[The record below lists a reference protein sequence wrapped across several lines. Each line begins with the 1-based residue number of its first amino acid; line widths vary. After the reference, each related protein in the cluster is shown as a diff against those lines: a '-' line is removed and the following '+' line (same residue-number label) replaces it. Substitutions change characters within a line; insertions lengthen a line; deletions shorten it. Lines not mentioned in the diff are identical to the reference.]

1 MSENNKTFNDVVLEE
16 TALIFAPLMQLDSP
30 EKVQRLLYELGWE
43 LPFNQDVTKALHD
56 VVNFLKDDGL
66 FNLVDNLIDNSS
78 DLMEAETD
86 EDRIAAA
93 AKLVITLRE
102 VIVSFDPLTERVKTA
117 IDGFSEIEEVDLS
130 DLKELPKRLGDFL
143 LVSYLQTYYQKIY
156 GVLNLLG
163 IIEVRIK
170 PPLNEIYWERIPLLL
185 SDPLWLA
192 NEVYGW
198 GAKDNI
204 GFDSDKFL
212 SRLQIILHGFDLPG
226 DLYPQAEETRET
238 LGRADNDMMELR
250 MPLYQGG
257 EWPTTY
263 IETGLNVS
271 PWPDPGDNLQRNGF
285 AIMPYLFGLAE
296 IKEDLNPDWSFKL
309 SSSLNLNEGIGL
321 LVRPPHNLA
330 LKTNLLEKPS
340 DIADAR
346 LEARI
351 SRVRSDD
358 SLHLIFGSEKSSRL
372 GFGGFGFGVL
382 VEKKQEAEEI
392 AFEIEINQLTL
403 AISPGEGDGFIQ
415 KILSG
420 RDLETV
426 CDLILGWSNLDGVYF
441 GGSGA
446 LELEIPIHET
456 LGPIKIESVYLA
468 INVEDSIKVTLAAT
482 VGAKIGPISACVEQM
497 GIDIPITFPPDN
509 SGNLGPLNI
518 DGIQFKPP
526 TSVGLAIDT
535 DVVTGGGFIDFDTTN
550 QRYAGTLQLAFGE
563 IGLTAIGLITT
574 RMPDGSKGFSML
586 ICVNVEFSPEIQL
599 SMGFTLSA
607 VGGLIGVNRTMDLAV
622 LEERFRNRALDSIL
636 LPKDPILNASRIISD
651 LRSVFPP
658 KEDRFV
664 ISAMAEIGY
673 GNPKIIRGK
682 IGIII
687 ELPDPIRAAIMGQVS
702 VVLPDKGKSIIVLN
716 LDVLGI
722 INFSEKKLEIT
733 ASLYDSRIL
742 SLNIFGDAVIWLEW
756 GHNPQFIMSLGGF
769 HPKFAPPPGFPK
781 LRRLTMSLNWEDV
794 LFMSFQFY
802 MAQTPNS
809 LQFGAK
815 FDLRIKWGPAEI
827 TGGLSFDTLFYF
839 SPFYFD
845 AEING
850 FVAAKVLG
858 REVASIHVYLNLSGP
873 TPWHA
878 IGYARFKVLC
888 KKFKVD
894 FDIIKGPVRRITP
907 IPAVDPWIPL
917 KEALERREAWS
928 SSLPPTRNMFE
939 SLRPIDEPKDVND
952 KKSMPV
958 LVHPAGKLEVRQNV
972 LPFEVTL
979 DKFGNAPVINH
990 NKFSLES
997 VSSGKIELKCKPV
1010 KEYFAKKP
1018 FKNLTIKDQLSSES
1032 YELQQAGVEITSET
1046 IKVPG
1051 KMKAKSLEYENI
1063 PINDDGTS
1071 EKEEGKGRLSWEVG
1085 MRQIKMNAA
1094 GQSRRKGHRAFE
1106 IRDHKPGIQVNE
1118 EKFRIVFNSNM
1129 KSVSDL
1135 KYIIPNY
1142 QEDMKRNEAEAAVG
1156 KYLRKHPE
1164 NLGKVQM
1171 VNSYEASV

>member
-1 MSENNKTFNDVVLEE
+1 MYQWGD
-16 TALIFAPLMQLDSP
+16 
-30 EKVQRLLYELGWE
+30 EKEGFE
-43 LPFNQDVTKALHD
+43 
-56 VVNFLKDDGL
+56 
-66 FNLVDNLIDNSS
+66 
-78 DLMEAETD
+78 D
-86 EDRIAAA
+86 E
-93 AKLVITLRE
+93 
-102 VIVSFDPLTERVKTA
+102 
-117 IDGFSEIEEVDLS
+117 
-130 DLKELPKRLGDFL
+130 KE
-143 LVSYLQTYYQKIY
+143 
-156 GVLNLLG
+156 
-163 IIEVRIK
+163 
-170 PPLNEIYWERIPLLL
+170 
-185 SDPLWLA
+185 
-192 NEVYGW
+192 
-198 GAKDNI
+198 

-212 SRLQIILHGFDLPG
+212 GRLKLILHGFALPG

-271 PWPDPGDNLQRNGF
+271 PWPDPDGNLQRNGF

-296 IKEDLNPDWSFKL
+296 IKEDLNPEWSFKL

-321 LVRPPHNLA
+321 LVRPPHNLE
-330 LKTNLLEKPS
+330 LKNLFEKRS
-340 DIADAR
+340 DTADAR

-382 VEKKQEAEEI
+382 MEKKQDAEEI

-426 CDLILGWSNLDGVYF
+426 CDLIFGWSNLDGVYF

-468 INVEDSIKVTLAAT
+468 INVEDGIKVTLAAT

-497 GIDIPITFPPDN
+497 GINIPITFPSDN

-526 TSVGLAIDT
+526 TGVGLLVDA
-535 DVVTGGGFIDFDTTN
+535 DVVTGGGSIYFDTIN

-563 IGLTAIGLITT
+563 ISLLAIGLITT

-586 ICVNVEFSPEIQL
+586 ICVNVTFSPEIQL

-607 VGGLIGVNRTMDLAV
+607 VGGLIGINRTMDLAV
-622 LEERFRNRALDSIL
+622 LEKRFRNRALDSIL

-658 KEDRFV
+658 KENRFV
-664 ISAMAEIGY
+664 IGAMVEIGY

-687 ELPDPIRAAIMGQVS
+687 ELPEPVRAAIIGLVR

-722 INFSEKKLEIT
+722 INFSKKKLTIT

-742 SLNIFGDAVIWLEW
+742 FLNLFGDAVIWLEW

-769 HPKFAPPPGFPK
+769 HPKFTPPPGFPK
-781 LRRLTMSLNWEDV
+781 LRRLTLSLNWGNT
-794 LFMSFQFY
+794 LFISFQFY

-815 FDLRIKWGPAEI
+815 FDLKIKYGPAVI

-850 FVAAKVLG
+850 YVAVKIWG
-858 REVASIHVYLNLSGP
+858 RELASIHVYLNLSGP
-873 TPWHA
+873 KPWHA
-878 IGYARFKVLC
+878 IGYAKFKVLC
-888 KKFKVD
+888 KTFKVD
-894 FDIIKGPVRRITP
+894 FDIIKGPVRKIDP
-907 IPAVDPWIPL
+907 IPAIDPWIPL
-917 KEALERREAWS
+917 KTALCNREAWS
-928 SSLPPTRNMFE
+928 SSLPSTRNMVE
-939 SLRPIDEPKDVND
+939 SLRPIDEPKEVI
-952 KKSMPV
+952 
-958 LVHPAGKLEVRQNV
+958 LVHPAGKLEVRENV

-979 DKFGNAPVINH
+979 EKLGNAPVKDH
-990 NKFSLES
+990 NYFSITSITSGDELE
-997 VSSGKIELKCKPV
+997 CKPI

-1018 FKNLTIKDQLSSES
+1018 FKNLTFKEQLSSES
-1032 YELQQAGVEITSET
+1032 YELHQAGIEITSEA

-1051 KMKAKSLEYENI
+1051 NMKAKFLEYENI

-1071 EKEEGKGRLSWEVG
+1071 KKEEKKGRLSWEAG

-1118 EKFRIVFNSNM
+1118 EKCRIVFNSNM
-1129 KSVSDL
+1129 KSVPDL
-1135 KYIIPNY
+1135 KFIPNY
-1142 QEDMKRNEAEAAVG
+1142 QEDMKRSEAEAALG
-1156 KYLRKHPE
+1156 KYLLKHPE
-1164 NLGKVQM
+1164 KRGKVQM
-1171 VNSYEASV
+1171 VNSYEVLV